1 MSGQHLWLR
10 CEKKVFEHRAAL
22 SPATAKAL
30 VEAGFTLSVERD
42 EQRIF
47 NDSEYEA

>member
-1 MSGQHLWLR
+1 MSAQHIWLR
-10 CEKKVFEHRAAL
+10 CETKELEHRAAL

-30 VEAGFTLSVERD
+30 VDAGFKVFVERD

-47 NDSEYEA
+47 NNSEYEA